1 MTDEFKDKLLKY
13 FTGNLQEGTTPYTF
27 YQSDMS
33 TNINNLYNTLSS
45 EIGNQ
50 YTGGFDVTGVLQA
63 KTTGDNNLNVY
74 ILYGTAN
81 GSTKHTYD
89 FGYIVLIDEEF
100 NIIDILTEYSSGVVI
115 GPLDVLN
122 VDENG
127 YLYGIE
133 KNYNDTQKRF
143 IMLNNVALKLAN
155 ENYQVKI
162 RRAYNLPF
170 ATSGRYYGLVKKEP
184 NGNKYLFAGTYY
196 VSSIS
201 TPFAVELEIVVGSP
215 NTWTW
220 YEYSSAHT
228 LSGAATLDLWATW
241 TGGTLDFEILGLDMN
256 TICIFYKNSTA
267 IDVNTYTFVTN
278 DTIYDISGKMYQ
290 KDYAFLGIITLNA
303 PNYMEHFINVIE
315 PGQSN
320 LINIYQKKGGY
331 YGTTTAAASDI
342 DINGLD
348 IYYTEMIRDDD
359 DNYNCESG
367 RIIVNNGY
375 ELIPTIN
382 VTALSG
388 PRYYF
393 NRLFVTKQNNLYIW
407 YLQVENY
414 VYMIKETFNLTD
426 YNLVNIDNSKFFI
439 PKTANLYDNHDI
451 IYSKNLYNV
460 AINDNIT
467 TSTVE
472 ISNLELNNLSIESE
486 NLVGSTYENLVE
498 AGVEF
503 TKNQYEIVDINFIN
517 TLNIQ
522 NKNNETIQEIDGQNR
537 LNNSI
542 SSTADYLNAKMTKI
556 RINFKNNTSVTKNIQ
571 WYKRGNYYNTVFTLG
586 YILNIKNV
594 EIISEDEQT
603 TYMTID
609 REFPNGH
616 QYIVS
621 QDVYI
626 APKLPAQQVYYNTDE
641 VYYNTDEVYN

>member
-13 FTGNLQEGTTPYTF
+13 FTGNFQEGTTAYTF
-27 YQSDMS
+27 YQSDMT

-50 YTGGFDVTGVLQA
+50 YTGDFEISGVLQA
-63 KTTGDNNLNVY
+63 KNENIH
-74 ILYGTAN
+74 ILYGTSS
-81 GSTKHTYD
+81 GSTKYPYV
-89 FGYIVLIDEEF
+89 FGFIILIDSDF
-100 NIIDILTEYSSGVVI
+100 NILDILTEYSSGVVI

-133 KNYNDTQKRF
+133 KKYNDTQKRF
-143 IMLNNVALKLAN
+143 IMLNNVAIKLPN

-162 RRAYNLPF
+162 RRAYNIPAGLN
-170 ATSGRYYGLVKKEP
+170 GRYFGLIKKEP
-184 NGNKYLFAGTYY
+184 NGSKYLIAGTYY
-196 VSSIS
+196 PASIS
-201 TPFAVELEIVVGSP
+201 TPFAVELEIVVGGS
-215 NTWTW
+215 NNWTT
-220 YEYSSAHT
+220 YEYSSAYSLT
-228 LSGAATLDLWATW
+228 SAVTLDLWATW
-241 TGGTLDFEILGLDMN
+241 TGGNLDFEILGKDMN
-256 TICIFYKNSTA
+256 TICIFYMDSTT
-267 IDVNTYTFVTN
+267 INVNTYNFVTA
-278 DTIYDISGKMYQ
+278 DTIFDISGKMYQ

-303 PNYMEHFINVIE
+303 PNYMEHFISVIE

-320 LINIYQKKGGY
+320 LINIYQKQGNY
-331 YGTTTAAASDI
+331 YGTTTASASDI
-342 DINGLD
+342 EIKDLD
-348 IYYTEMIRDDD
+348 IFYTEMIRHDN
-359 DNYNCESG
+359 DNYNCEVG
-367 RIIVNNGY
+367 RIVVNNGY

-382 VTALSG
+382 VTAFSG

-426 YNLVNIDNSKFFI
+426 YNLGNIDNSKFFI
-439 PKTANLYDNHDI
+439 PKSANLYDNDDI
-451 IYSKNLYNV
+451 VYSKNLYNV

-472 ISNLELNNLSIESE
+472 ISNSELNNLSIESE

-503 TKNQYEIVDINFIN
+503 TKNQYEVVDINFIN

-542 SSTADYLNAKMTKI
+542 SSTADYSNAKMTKI